1 MDQRGL
7 KDNKA
12 LNDIWGCCQVGGYV
26 LWGIKIKSTLL
37 SDLPCL
43 ANRAMLSS
51 QFGIR
56 FSALNFFRLS
66 ESREEL
72 IRENNIL
79 KTVDDINNSHLN
91 QEITM
96 PQSNALVETASIASM
111 SSSNL
116 TAGDYL
122 SGSVQS
128 TIGVDPDQ
136 GSFAVQNWTLE
147 AVNSGISPSPAS
159 CDASVLNNR
168 QQAYK
173 HAAMTAH
180 GLSTIDG
187 TYVPGLYVNQ
197 HQFNLP
203 GHDQGLLGNHLL
215 QNTPFTVQDY
225 SSPLLRPENWPNS
238 RTQDLTSLS
247 SAHQVTACTNANLA
261 A

>member
-1 MDQRGL
+1 
-7 KDNKA
+7 
-12 LNDIWGCCQVGGYV
+12 
-26 LWGIKIKSTLL
+26 
-37 SDLPCL
+37 
-43 ANRAMLSS
+43 MLSS

-147 AVNSGISPSPAS
+147 AVNSGISASPAS

-168 QQAYK
+168 QQAIN
-173 HAAMTAH
+173 M
-180 GLSTIDG
+180 
-187 TYVPGLYVNQ
+187 P
-197 HQFNLP
+197 P
-203 GHDQGLLGNHLL
+203 
-215 QNTPFTVQDY
+215 
-225 SSPLLRPENWPNS
+225 
-238 RTQDLTSLS
+238 
-247 SAHQVTACTNANLA
+247 
-261 A
+261 